1 MFVSRNEVET
11 QVVRLAQKSRAVG
24 IHIVFATQ
32 RPSADVVTGLIKANM
47 PCRVSFQVASRI
59 DSRVVLDSN
68 GADKLLGR
76 GDMLYMPPGTSHL
89 VRAQGTFVS
98 DAEVKRVV
106 KFLSEHSRQEFEP
119 TLERAQAGPLLGEEE
134 KDPLYDEAVRVI
146 LAEQRGSASLLQRAL
161 GIGYTRGSRI
171 IDQMRK
177 EGIVGPYKGSKAS
190 EVLMTLEEYEKK
202 QEEDRP

>member
-1 MFVSRNEVET
+1 
-11 QVVRLAQKSRAVG
+11 
-24 IHIVFATQ
+24 
-32 RPSADVVTGLIKANM
+32 
-47 PCRVSFQVASRI
+47 VASRI

-202 QEEDRP
+202 LEEDRP